1 MRISL
6 FMLIQYSITYVC
18 VSGGG
23 GVGSRVCVT
32 AAQPLLC
39 QVALNGWF
47 FSHYNCVTLC
57 AVPLAD
63 TTPWHV
69 PEGCAPDHGQPPGSS
84 RTSGSSSW
92 LPASHQG
99 STSSGAS
106 QGDAAGLRAGTASA
120 RSRRPPRPSTHPPP
134 VGGREGEGWS
144 AATDAASSAALHRG
158 AAVQEGGWREELDG
172 LGLEADAWLAENWD
186 PAWGPS
192 PTQPQPAVSGHWNKG
207 DWWQGADVVDV
218 ESVEGSEGE
227 EREGEHWMD
236 GPGPDDVEG
245 EAWVD
250 AGDNGVAAHAA
261 WGVGD
266 DDDDDVVHQGGQ
278 GDGDAAQQEGRAI
291 DREAVQDLEQH
302 PSRPQSGNLKVAGMH
317 GGIERGRGQAVSRSR
332 RSHSQQRYMAGEQ
345 VIEAWPHS
353 ATHTG

>member
-1 MRISL
+1 
-6 FMLIQYSITYVC
+6 ML
-18 VSGGG
+18 
-23 GVGSRVCVT
+23 CVT
-32 AAQPLLC
+32 M
-39 QVALNGWF
+39 
-47 FSHYNCVTLC
+47 C

-69 PEGCAPDHGQPPGSS
+69 PEGCAPDHGQPPGSG
-84 RTSGSSSW
+84 RTSGSSSS

-106 QGDAAGLRAGTASA
+106 QGDAAGLRADAASA

-134 VGGREGEGWS
+134 VGGRDGEGWS

-172 LGLEADAWLAENWD
+172 MGLEADAWLAENWD

-192 PTQPQPAVSGHWNKG
+192 PTQPQPALSGHWNKG
-207 DWWQGADVVDV
+207 GWWQGADVVDV

-245 EAWVD
+245 EVWVD
-250 AGDNGVAAHAA
+250 AGDAGAAAHAK
-261 WGVGD
+261 WDVGE
-266 DDDDDVVHQGGQ
+266 DVVRQGGGGQ
-278 GDGDAAQQEGRAI
+278 GDDDVAPHEGHAI
-291 DREAVQDLEQH
+291 DREAVHEQEQRREH
-302 PSRPQSGNLKVAGMH
+302 WYQAPSRPQSGKVAGMQ